1 MKKEVSYILIICG
14 EYWILKHLQVSL
26 SVIINFASNQIFDVS
41 VTKIYTK
48 IEFCIFNIKFSLAV
62 LHLNE
67 IFLLTL
73 ILVYNDSIFLFS
85 KKVFQLHLLFS
96 NQVLLNYQ
104 TPYVKL
110 LYIVSTNKEQ
120 RYQNF
125 FLIFGLFPSIRL

>member
-96 NQVLLNYQ
+96 N
-104 TPYVKL
+104 
-110 LYIVSTNKEQ
+110 
-120 RYQNF
+120 
-125 FLIFGLFPSIRL
+125 